1 MPNMVKIVVG
11 NKSDVE
17 KEHRKVTM
25 KNGKRYA
32 DQRAIEFFETS
43 ARVND
48 GTINDVFST
57 LAT

>member
-1 MPNMVKIVVG
+1 MPKMVKIVVG

-17 KEHRKVTM
+17 KDRRKVAL
-25 KNGKRYA
+25 KDGKRYA
-32 DQRAIEFFETS
+32 DQRTMEFFETS
-43 ARVND
+43 AMVND